1 MGLSIR
7 SADKSRTNDLLDA
20 TPSYLRGFSAPVNL
34 CDDRTIDDYIHLI
47 SSDSDPF
54 VIWDSMQLLYS
65 KVIIQD
71 YKDDKDINLELRLS
85 KALLESLKNQKLN
98 NALKALLLLP
108 PSQSVLLTKVV
119 EPDPPRI
126 FLAKQNVLR
135 RMSLNIQKYL
145 QKKLDI
151 KISYF
156 DTMDSSDRSLHN
168 QLLAWGMLGGIGIA
182 QTLALKQVSA

>member
-1 MGLSIR
+1 
-7 SADKSRTNDLLDA
+7 
-20 TPSYLRGFSAPVNL
+20 
-34 CDDRTIDDYIHLI
+34 
-47 SSDSDPF
+47 
-54 VIWDSMQLLYS
+54 MQLLYS

-85 KALLESLKNQKLN
+85 NALLKSLKNQKLN

-156 DTMDSSDRSLHN
+156 DTMDSSGRSLHN
-168 QLLAWGMLGGIGIA
+168 QLLAWGMLGDGNCTNISIETSFFI
-182 QTLALKQVSA
+182 QYDPC